1 MGTTMRELLEMAG
14 GVRPGHEL
22 KFWTPGGSST
32 PYFTAEHL
40 DVPLDFDSVAAAG
53 SMLGT
58 TALMVFDETDS
69 IVEATL
75 RFTEFYAHESCGKC
89 TPCREGTYWLVQIL
103 ERLVH
108 GQGRAADLDLLT
120 DTCDNILG
128 RSFCALGDGATSCI
142 ASSLKYFK
150 DDYVALLPAEEQARL
165 GRSLRLEPVGAAAS

>member
-75 RFTEFYAHESCGKC
+75 RLTEFYAHESCGKC

-103 ERLVH
+103 ERLVARPGH
-108 GQGRAADLDLLT
+108 RRGPRPAARHLRQHPRPLVLRPRRRRDQLHRQLAEVLQGRLRRSAAPR
-120 DTCDNILG
+120 G
-128 RSFCALGDGATSCI
+128 AGPPGPQRS
-142 ASSLKYFK
+142 ASS
-150 DDYVALLPAEEQARL
+150 
-165 GRSLRLEPVGAAAS
+165 RSEAAS

>member
-1 MGTTMRELLEMAG
+1 
-14 GVRPGHEL
+14 
-22 KFWTPGGSST
+22 
-32 PYFTAEHL
+32 
-40 DVPLDFDSVAAAG
+40 
-53 SMLGT
+53 MLGT

-103 ERLVH
+103 ERLVK
-108 GQGRAADLDLLT
+108 GRGRAADLDLLT

-150 DDYVALLPAEEQARL
+150 DDYVALLPPEEQGRL
-165 GRSLRLEPVGAAAS
+165 GRSLRLEPVGAAS

>member
-108 GQGRAADLDLLT
+108 GSGRAADLDLLT

-128 RSFCALGDGATSCI
+128 RSFCALGDGATSPI
-142 ASSLKYFK
+142 TSSIQHFR
-150 DDYVALLPAEEQARL
+150 DEYVAHLTEGGCPFDREASTVFARQ
-165 GRSLRLEPVGAAAS
+165 GASA